1 MAIPITQEFIRKL
14 VVKNDAKIVLLVMD
28 GLGGIQHPELQKT
41 ELEMSRHDIL
51 DMLAA
56 KSECGFHDPI
66 GPGVTPGSGP
76 AHLGIFGYDPMQYEI
91 GRGLLDSL
99 GVDFEFQK
107 GDLAARGNFA
117 TVSDD
122 GSIADRRAGRV
133 ASEASAKICKLL
145 DGSVIDG
152 VKIFVLPVKEHR
164 FAVVFRPPE
173 GTILSDR
180 LTDSDPQKEGLKN
193 LKVNPTVPAA
203 DFSASVVNKF
213 IAASDEKLKGA
224 RPANAVLLR
233 GFANMIDIPSFGD
246 VFGMRALCIAAYPM
260 YKGLSRLV
268 GMDVAK
274 GCDTIISEFE
284 ELKKN
289 FDKYDFF
296 FVHIKATDSAGEDG
310 DFSRKVKAVEDVDLC
325 VPGILE
331 LDPAVLV
338 VTGDHSTPAAMKSH
352 SWHPVPLMIYSKS
365 ARYNPVVKRFTETE
379 FIKGSLGRIPAT
391 SVMTMALSHARRLA
405 KFGA

>member
-1 MAIPITQEFIRKL
+1 MITQEFVRKL

-28 GLGGIQHPELQKT
+28 GLGGIQHPELEKT
-41 ELEMSRHDIL
+41 ELEVAKHNIL

-56 KSECGFHDPI
+56 KSECGFHYPI
-66 GPGVTPGSGP
+66 GVGITPGSGP
-76 AHLGIFGYDPMQYEI
+76 AHLGLFGYDPLRYEI

-117 TVSDD
+117 TAAYD
-122 GSIADRRAGRV
+122 GAITDRRAGRI
-133 ASEASAKICKLL
+133 ASDASAKICKIL
-145 DGSVIDG
+145 DGAELDG

-164 FAVVFRPPE
+164 FAVVFRPSD
-173 GTILSDR
+173 GKILSDR

-193 LKVNPTVPAA
+193 LEVKPTIPEAAPAA
-203 DFSASVVNKF
+203 SVINKF
-213 IAASDEKLKGA
+213 ISYADEKLKKSS
-224 RPANAVLLR
+224 PANAVLLR
-233 GFANMIDIPSFGD
+233 GFANMIDIPAFGD
-246 VFGMRALCIAAYPM
+246 VFGLRALCIATYPM

-274 GCDTIISEFE
+274 DCDTLISQFE
-284 ELKKN
+284 ALKKN

-325 VPGILE
+325 MPDILSLE
-331 LDPAVLV
+331 PAVLV

-352 SWHPVPLMIYSKS
+352 SWHPVPLMVHSKC
-365 ARYNPVVKRFTETE
+365 ARFNPVVKRFTETE
-379 FIKGSLGRIPAT
+379 FIKGSLGRVPA
-391 SVMTMALSHARRLA
+391 SSIMTLALSHARRLA

>member
-1 MAIPITQEFIRKL
+1 M

-51 DMLAA
+51 DGLAA

-66 GPGVTPGSGP
+66 APGVTPGSGP
-76 AHLGIFGYDPMQYEI
+76 AHLGIFGYDPLQYEI

-117 TVSDD
+117 TVSGD
-122 GSIADRRAGRV
+122 GTIIDRRAGRI
-133 ASEASAKICKLL
+133 ASDASAKICKLL

-193 LKVNPTVPAA
+193 LQVNPTVSAA
-203 DFSASVVNKF
+203 GFSASIVNKF
-213 IAASDEKLKGA
+213 IAASDEKLKAA

-246 VFGMRALCIAAYPM
+246 VFAMRALCIAAYPM

-284 ELKKN
+284 TLKKN

-331 LDPAVLV
+331 LDPTVLV

-365 ARYNPVVKRFTETE
+365 ARYNPAVKRFTETE